1 MVKRYTKDP
10 VGAHYGLGD
19 WLLQRLTAIVMAV
32 YTVGFVVCLLW
43 HVPASYAD
51 WKGMFAGSIARL
63 ATMVFLLALLYHAWV
78 GMRDIVMDYLKPAG
92 LRLVVE
98 AGIAL
103 VLIGYAVWAASIL
116 WGLPSSAVVGGV
128 R

>member
-32 YTVGFVVCLLW
+32 YTVGMVACLLW
-43 HVPASYAD
+43 HVPSSYAD
-51 WKGMFAGSIARL
+51 WKAIFSGSLARL

-78 GMRDIVMDYLKPAG
+78 GMRDIVMDYVKPTGIRLALETAIG
-92 LRLVVE
+92 GVLVVY
-98 AGIAL
+98 
-103 VLIGYAVWAASIL
+103 LIWAASIL
-116 WGLPSSAVVGGV
+116 WGA

>member
-1 MVKRYTKDP
+1 VVRMVKRYTKDP

-32 YTVGFVVCLLW
+32 YTIGMVACLLW
-43 HVPASYAD
+43 HVPSSYAD
-51 WKGMFAGSIARL
+51 WKAIFSGSLARL

-103 VLIGYAVWAASIL
+103 VLIGYAVWGASIL
-116 WGLPSSAVVGGV
+116 WGM

>member
-1 MVKRYTKDP
+1 MVKRYSKNP

-32 YTVGFVVCLLW
+32 YTVGMVVCLLI
-43 HVPASYAD
+43 HVPSTYGD
-51 WKGMFAGSIARL
+51 WKAMFSGSVVRL
-63 ATMVFLLALLYHAWV
+63 ATMVFALALLYHAWV

-103 VLIGYAVWAASIL
+103 VLVFYAVWAASIL
-116 WGLPSSAVVGGV
+116 WGA